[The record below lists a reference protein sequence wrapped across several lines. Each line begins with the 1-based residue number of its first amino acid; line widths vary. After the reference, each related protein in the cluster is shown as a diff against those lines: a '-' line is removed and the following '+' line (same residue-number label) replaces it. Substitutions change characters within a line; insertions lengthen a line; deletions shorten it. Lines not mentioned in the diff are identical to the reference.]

1 MLKPPPKVLNV
12 SRKVAENWNLNIINY
27 SWISIQD
34 ANLETSTANII
45 LDQYPKLSVV
55 LKEDAHE
62 IQNADAI
69 INFIVN
75 AKGNIIIDCQSGE
88 YNSCAIAKFCE
99 ECLGYQWLAYVYKP
113 HSRTKYE
120 HAGQSIAAPN
130 ERFYEILVSCYKSK
144 YDK

>member
-1 MLKPPPKVLNV
+1 MIKPPPKVLNI
-12 SRKVAENWNLNIINY
+12 SRKVAEKWSLNVINY

-34 ANLETSTANII
+34 ATLDTITANNI

-55 LKEDAHE
+55 LKEDSHE
-62 IQNADAI
+62 LQCVDAI
-69 INFIVN
+69 INFIAN
-75 AKGNIIIDCQSGE
+75 AKKNIIIDCHSGE

-99 ECLGYQWLAYVYKP
+99 ECLGYQWLSYLYKP

-120 HAGQSIAAPN
+120 HAGQSIANPN
-130 ERFYEILVSCYKSK
+130 ERFYEMLVSHYKVK